1 MDFLPSF
8 RRKPESSVAC
18 SSKAKSKWIPAFAGM
33 TMLFVFGAVR
43 ASANMETLARNGCDA
58 LAARVDAI
66 PGSAPLFLRSYDN
79 ERGEGELSE
88 PSLRTAAFTYDN
100 ALAVIALLACDKPA
114 QAKRIGEA
122 LRLAAVGDARLR
134 NTYRAGVIGD
144 RPLPNGWWDR
154 KASRWLEDAYQDS
167 TATGNVA
174 WAALALLALH
184 DATGDVRWRDAAVRL
199 ANWAVFNAT
208 DTRGA
213 GGFHGG
219 IEGFDTTQ
227 KKIAWKATEHHIDLV
242 AVFIWLKNSGA
253 PGDWANDATRAKDF
267 VDAQWDPVSGHFWI
281 GTLADGATANR
292 DASGLDVQ
300 LWAQL
305 LPDAA
310 KEWRRALTFAEHE
323 HGVAGGFDFNADR
336 DGLWIEGT
344 AQAALVYR
352 KLGREADAEKLFATL
367 AQQVSP
373 GGFFYAT
380 REPRITTGLAISSDS
395 SAADFY
401 YYRRPHLGATA
412 WAALAAL
419 NRNPFVPASRAAAK
433 QP

>member
-1 MDFLPSF
+1 
-8 RRKPESSVAC
+8 
-18 SSKAKSKWIPAFAGM
+18 
-33 TMLFVFGAVR
+33 MLLFFGDVR
-43 ASANMETLARNGCDA
+43 GSANTEVIAQKSCTS
-58 LAARVDAI
+58 LAARVDAF
-66 PGSAPLFLRSYDN
+66 PGKAAVFLRSYDS

-100 ALAVIALLACDKPA
+100 ALAVIALLACDKPV

-134 NTYRAGVIGD
+134 NTYRAGVVGD

-154 KASRWLEDAYQDS
+154 KAGRWFEDAYQDS

-184 DATGDVRWRDAAVRL
+184 DATGDVRWRDAAARL
-199 ANWAVFNAT
+199 ANWVVFNAA

-219 IEGFDTTQ
+219 IEGFDATQ
-227 KKIAWKATEHHIDLV
+227 KKIAWKATEHNIDLV
-242 AVFIWLKNSGA
+242 AVFTWLGVGGA
-253 PGDWANDATRAKDF
+253 PGDWTNDAKRAKDF
-267 VDAQWDPVSGHFWI
+267 VDAQWDSASGHFWI
-281 GTLADGATANR
+281 GTQADGVTANR

-300 LWAQL
+300 LWSQL

-310 KEWRRALTFAEHE
+310 KEWRRALAYVEHE

-336 DGLWIEGT
+336 DGLWVEGT

-352 KLGREADAEKLFATL
+352 QLGREADAEKLFATL

-373 GGFFYAT
+373 GGLFYAT
-380 REPRITTGLAISSDS
+380 REPRITTGLAIGSDS
-395 SAADFY
+395 SSADFY

-412 WAALAAL
+412 WVALAAL
-419 NRNPFVPASRAAAK
+419 NRNPFVPKSRSR
-433 QP
+433 

>member
-1 MDFLPSF
+1 MLVVATLVSAAAPS
-8 RRKPESSVAC
+8 EAI
-18 SSKAKSKWIPAFAGM
+18 AGKSCA
-33 TMLFVFGAVR
+33 
-43 ASANMETLARNGCDA
+43 A

-66 PGSAPLFLRSYDN
+66 PGSAPLLLRSYDN

-100 ALAVIALLACDKPA
+100 ALAVIALLACDKSA

-134 NTYRAGVIGD
+134 NTYRAGIVGD

-154 KASRWLEDAYQDS
+154 KASRWFEDAYQDS

-184 DATGDVRWRDAAVRL
+184 DATGDVRWRDAAARL
-199 ANWAVFNAT
+199 ANWAVFNAA

-213 GGFHGG
+213 GGFQGG

-227 KKIAWKATEHHIDLV
+227 KKIAWKATEHNIDLV
-242 AVFIWLKNSGA
+242 AVFAWLGAAGA
-253 PGDWANDATRAKDF
+253 PGNWADAAKRAKDF
-267 VDAQWDPVSGHFWI
+267 VDAQWDSASGHFWI
-281 GTLADGATANR
+281 GTLADGATVNR
-292 DASGLDVQ
+292 NASGVDVQ
-300 LWAQL
+300 LWALL

-310 KEWRRALTFAEHE
+310 KEWRRALAYAEHE
-323 HGVAGGFDFNADR
+323 HGAAGGFDFNADR
-336 DGLWIEGT
+336 DGLWVEGT

-352 KLGREADAEKLFATL
+352 TLGREADAEELFATL

-380 REPRITTGLAISSDS
+380 REPRITTGLAIGSDS

-419 NRNPFVPASRAAAK
+419 RRNPFVPAPRAAAK
-433 QP
+433 RP